1 MKKLLFA
8 CIGAVLLSAPQVV
21 RADNLI
27 AEYYS
32 LLSVTDAY
40 NSQGQPLNDLCAI
53 LRQDRANWHRFGK
66 RDDVDNGDPI
76 FGAPAR
82 RAQMQGRCVYDGAY
96 YGYAGDRIRS
106 GSRSFFVHVRVYGN
120 ASQITQILIS
130 EGAG

>member
-1 MKKLLFA
+1 MKT
-8 CIGAVLLSAPQVV
+8 VLLILVALMTFIAPNQS

-27 AEYYS
+27 TEYYT
-32 LLSVTDAY
+32 LLGTMDAY
-40 NSQGQPLNDLCAI
+40 NSRGQPLDDLCAI

-66 RDDVDNGDPI
+66 RDNVDNGDPI
-76 FGAPAR
+76 FGSAET

-106 GSRSFFVHVRVYGN
+106 GSRSFFVRVRVYGSAN
-120 ASQITQILIS
+120 QISQILIS